1 MHWIKS
7 LSSDFSYFQIYD
19 QGKSDK
25 LFEYDHIDQSEWDR
39 GMRKAVSVLLL
50 TWIKEKPSSSGYNG
64 GYYCSAH

>member
-1 MHWIKS
+1 MKS

-39 GMRKAVSVLLL
+39 GMRKAVSDLLL
-50 TWIKEKPSSSGYNG
+50 T
-64 GYYCSAH
+64 